1 MGLGMGGEVPIFK
14 RSPPVVNESI
24 ECWAACGAQGPCSW
38 CGIGMCCRKGW
49 VGNGCDGTLGKDGMG
64 HVCADVTRKYTIKE
78 DSDGSGALHTM
89 LIKVPSDTI
98 LTVNKCPR
106 AGCWPPPPPP
116 EVQVDTETYLW
127 SETRTW
133 LNTTDSFQNP
143 LNKFVFDIAQ
153 STLGNNKYK
162 LAEKQQWAAGTP
174 SNFDDVWIP
183 KSRRVVLDV
192 STPILGRLIIEG
204 ILIINASSSVNLTA
218 TWIEIK
224 GGSLI
229 IAACDQFGNVIGPF
243 EGRTTIT
250 LLGTNQKLA
259 AIHGNNPRETP
270 ELILGREALQMG
282 PAVLGVM
289 GTFIAKGK
297 PVSNTYLPLE
307 MTADR
312 GAMSAKVVGQVG
324 WVPGNEVVI
333 TPSDYDAHEAE
344 VRTISNVT
352 RTSTGSTIIHFTV
365 PLMHK
370 HYSGR
375 PEMVGGHNIR
385 MQSQVGL
392 LTRNIVIK
400 GEGQGEETSYH
411 FWNHE
416 EGDEATKLCGNGLC
430 EPTETSI
437 TCSSDCVGPAYEF
450 GASILVGAYSED
462 YTMCDISG
470 KCEEGFRRK
479 FSGRME
485 IDNIELRYFGQN
497 NLRAGI
503 ELINLGDAGANVTV
517 ANVAFNRGY
526 FGAVDIRNSDGV
538 KIYGNVIF
546 RSHLPTLRIQSGR
559 GSVISSNLAIGNLK
573 VHI

>member
-1 MGLGMGGEVPIFK
+1 
-14 RSPPVVNESI
+14 
-24 ECWAACGAQGPCSW
+24 
-38 CGIGMCCRKGW
+38 
-49 VGNGCDGTLGKDGMG
+49 
-64 HVCADVTRKYTIKE
+64 
-78 DSDGSGALHTM
+78 
-89 LIKVPSDTI
+89 
-98 LTVNKCPR
+98 
-106 AGCWPPPPPP
+106 
-116 EVQVDTETYLW
+116 
-127 SETRTW
+127 
-133 LNTTDSFQNP
+133 
-143 LNKFVFDIAQ
+143 
-153 STLGNNKYK
+153 
-162 LAEKQQWAAGTP
+162 
-174 SNFDDVWIP
+174 
-183 KSRRVVLDV
+183 
-192 STPILGRLIIEG
+192 
-204 ILIINASSSVNLTA
+204 
-218 TWIEIK
+218 
-224 GGSLI
+224 
-229 IAACDQFGNVIGPF
+229 
-243 EGRTTIT
+243 

-259 AIHGNNPRETP
+259 AIHGNDPRETP

-312 GAMSAKVVGQVG
+312 GAMSAEVVGQVG

-352 RTSTGSTIIHFTV
+352 RRSTGSTIIHFTV

-375 PEMVGGHNIR
+375 PEMVGRHNIR

-470 KCEEGFRRK
+470 NCEEGFRRK

-503 ELINLGDAGANVTV
+503 ELTNLGDAGANVSV

-526 FGAVDIRNSDGV
+526 FGALDISNSNGV

-546 RSHLPTLRIQSGR
+546 RSHLPTLRIQSGQ
-559 GSVISSNLAIGNLK
+559 GNVISSNLAIGKLK
-573 VHI
+573 VQKNLSCSAA